1 VRARVDARQQDDKIV
16 MFKSVGS
23 GLQDIAVSEM
33 CYAAAL
39 RAGAGTV
46 LPI

>member
-1 VRARVDARQQDDKIV
+1 VAARQQKDNIV
-16 MFKSVGS
+16 VFKSVGS

-33 CYAAAL
+33 CYAAAV
-39 RAGAGTV
+39 RAGTGTE